1 MDESET
7 AHGEEVNTGLGASV
21 GKCGQEPTCRNL
33 QGVSHVRVRALII
46 VRVPKHNSPGE
57 TRESPAAGVE
67 QSKGGEHGRRTPFP
81 PGLYPDGPAQGP
93 EPCGA
98 SGGNLGARRG
108 GGGGAG
114 KVLPEHQTMETAT
127 SAISKKSIGFP
138 TIIRGNQP

>member
-7 AHGEEVNTGLGASV
+7 AHGEEVKTGLGASV

-67 QSKGGEHGRRTPFP
+67 QSKGGEHGRRTPFA
-81 PGLYPDGPAQGP
+81 PGLYPDGAAQGP
-93 EPCGA
+93 GACGA
-98 SGGNLGARRG
+98 SGGNLGAVWM
-108 GGGGAG
+108 GAVEG
-114 KVLPEHQTMETAT
+114 DGLEVDGMNTRPR
-127 SAISKKSIGFP
+127 IGA
-138 TIIRGNQP
+138 RKGCHE